1 MPREFSWVHT
11 LLPRG
16 NCAKLPEDYN
26 MSLSSIAEERDALV
40 HALESGARVNTRA
53 QFFTWT
59 QGLYQQLV
67 PHEILICSLTHPH
80 TRAFQH
86 HFFSSSRY
94 FKANHVE
101 AIWSRGGI
109 LRAALELWHR
119 HERPVLLAPG
129 LVVAPHGEVLPASWQ
144 SALME
149 CELKNL
155 LAHGL
160 RSMDGGARGFI
171 AYARLPDGPQASH
184 VRAAQILAPFMLDAL
199 IRVLAREN
207 RGKGVEK
214 PLSER
219 EREILLWVQEGKT
232 NEEIA
237 LLLSVSPYTVKN
249 HLQNI
254 YAKLCVS
261 TRGQAVAKAIGL
273 GQLHPLGAPRP

>member
-1 MPREFSWVHT
+1 MGL
-11 LLPRG
+11 LLPRRDRIQ
-16 NCAKLPEDYN
+16 LPKVSD
-26 MSLSSIAEERDALV
+26 MSLSSAVEEHDALV
-40 HALESGARVNTRA
+40 HALESGARVSTRA

-94 FKANHVE
+94 FKSSHVE
-101 AIWSRGGI
+101 AIWGKGGI
-109 LRAALELWHR
+109 MRAALETWHR
-119 HERPVLLAPG
+119 HERPVLAAPELAA
-129 LVVAPHGEVLPASWQ
+129 APHGEVLSERWQ
-144 SALME
+144 PALME

-160 RSMDGGARGFI
+160 RSMDGGARGFV
-171 AYARLPDGPQASH
+171 AYARLPGGPQASH
-184 VRAAQILAPFMLDAL
+184 ARAAQILAPFLVDAL

-207 RGKGVEK
+207 RGKGLEK

-219 EREILLWVQEGKT
+219 EREIILWVQEGKT

-237 LLLSVSPYTVKN
+237 MLLSVSPYTVKN

-254 YAKLCVS
+254 YAKLQVS

>member
-1 MPREFSWVHT
+1 
-11 LLPRG
+11 
-16 NCAKLPEDYN
+16 

-94 FKANHVE
+94 FKAGHVE
-101 AIWSRGGI
+101 TIWSKGGI
-109 LRAALELWHR
+109 LRAALEIWHR
-119 HERPVLLAPG
+119 HERPVLAAPDLAA
-129 LVVAPHGEVLPASWQ
+129 APHGEVLPERWQ
-144 SALME
+144 PALME
-149 CELKNL
+149 CELRNL

-171 AYARLPDGPQASH
+171 AYARLPGGPQASH
-184 VRAAQILAPFMLDAL
+184 ANAAQILAPFLVDAL

-207 RGKGVEK
+207 RGKGLEK

-254 YAKLCVS
+254 YFKLQVS

-273 GQLHPLGAPRP
+273 GQLHPLGAPQP

>member
-1 MPREFSWVHT
+1 M
-11 LLPRG
+11 LLPG
-16 NCAKLPEDYN
+16 G
-26 MSLSSIAEERDALV
+26 IEEHEALMQT
-40 HALESGARVNTRA
+40 LESGARVSTRP

-94 FKANHVE
+94 FKSNHVE
-101 AIWSRGGI
+101 AIWSKGGI

-119 HERPVLLAPG
+119 HERPVLAAPD
-129 LVVAPHGEVLPASWQ
+129 LTAAPHGEVLPERWQ
-144 SALME
+144 SPLVE

-160 RSMDGGARGFI
+160 RSMDGGARGFV

-184 VRAAQILAPFMLDAL
+184 ARAALILGPFLVDAL
-199 IRVLAREN
+199 VRVLAREN

-237 LLLSVSPYTVKN
+237 MLLSVSPYTVKN
-249 HLQNI
+249 HLQNT
-254 YAKLCVS
+254 YAKLQVS

>member
-1 MPREFSWVHT
+1 MP
-11 LLPRG
+11 
-16 NCAKLPEDYN
+16 
-26 MSLSSIAEERDALV
+26 LSSVAEERDALV
-40 HALESGARVNTRA
+40 HTLESGARVANRA

-80 TRAFQH
+80 TRAFEH
-86 HFFSSSRY
+86 YLFSSTRY
-94 FKANHVE
+94 FKANHL
-101 AIWSRGGI
+101 AAAWDKGGI
-109 LRAALELWHR
+109 LRAALEIWHR
-119 HERPVLLAPG
+119 HERPVLAAPDLAA
-129 LVVAPHGEVLPASWQ
+129 APHGEVLPERWQ
-144 SALME
+144 AALME

-160 RSMDGGARGFI
+160 RSMDGGARGFV
-171 AYARLPDGPQASH
+171 AYARLPGGPQASH
-184 VRAAQILAPFMLDAL
+184 AGAAQILAPFLVDAL

-207 RGKGVEK
+207 RGKGLEK

-254 YAKLCVS
+254 YAKLSVS